1 MPIKDLFQK
10 AFDKGTNTK
19 LEILKNYFEE
29 WLPVF
34 VAREAPIWNTIQIFD
49 FFAGRG
55 TDKNG
60 VDGSPFIFI
69 KIIES
74 LRELIVR
81 KELKVILHLN
91 ELKTNNYQA
100 LLKNISDQDRFFEI
114 RTYNQSFNLNFQD
127 LYPSMIHSAN
137 FLFFDQNGIKEITKP
152 IFEKIIELKKTDFLL
167 FISSSYFQR
176 FSSTPEFKRY
186 FNLDKEFIQS
196 SHYYHIHR
204 KVLQHYK
211 SFIPANKKYFLA
223 PFSIKKDRNIY
234 GLIFGTNHTLGIEK
248 FLKVC
253 WRKDA
258 LRGEANY
265 DIDNEKIS
273 KGAPFLFDELNKP
286 LKIDV
291 FEKGLINQIFDNK
304 ILSLKKLY
312 LYTLDEG
319 FQYKDTNKVLLEL
332 KRSGKIYFNMN
343 LINSSLHKVIED
355 FQIEIRL

>member
-1 MPIKDLFQK
+1 MPIKDLFEK
-10 AFDKGTNTK
+10 AFDEGTNTK
-19 LEILKNYFEE
+19 LEIVKKYFEE

-34 VAREAPIWNTIQIFD
+34 VAREKPIWNTIQIFD

-55 TDKNG
+55 TDKHG
-60 VDGSPFIFI
+60 IDGSPLVFI

-74 LRELIVR
+74 LRDLIVR

-91 ELKTNNYQA
+91 ELNTNNYEA
-100 LLKNISDQDRFFEI
+100 LLKSIYNSGFFEI

-127 LYPSMIHSAN
+127 LYPSMKHSAN
-137 FLFFDQNGIKEITKP
+137 FLFFDQNGIKEITKE
-152 IFEKIIELKKTDFLL
+152 IFEKIIELKKTYFIL

-176 FSSTPEFKRY
+176 FSNTPEFKKY
-186 FNLDKEFIQS
+186 FNFDKLFMQNT
-196 SHYYHIHR
+196 HYYHIHR

-253 WRKDA
+253 WRKDG

-273 KGAPFLFDELNKP
+273 KGAPFLFDEMNKP

-291 FEKGLINQIFDNK
+291 FEKGLINQIFDNN
-304 ILSLKKLY
+304 ILSLKELY
-312 LYTLDEG
+312 LYTLNEG
-319 FQYKDTNKVLLEL
+319 FQYKDTNKVLFEL
-332 KRSGKIYFNMN
+332 KKSGKIYFNKG
-343 LINSSLHKVIED
+343 LITNNLHKVMED
-355 FQIEIRL
+355 IQIGIKK